1 MSRIAAQRHY
11 LMCRP
16 TYFDV
21 TYTINPWMDG
31 NSVDHTLA
39 TRQWETLRATYEQLG
54 HQVSVIEALP
64 GLPDMVFAA
73 NGALVIDGQV
83 MGAQFRH
90 PERADEAPA
99 YLSWFEASG
108 FPDVHPPKHTNE
120 GEGDFAVV
128 GDLVLAGTG
137 FRTDHAAHLEAQEFF
152 GRPVVPLV
160 LGDPR
165 FYHLD
170 TALFV
175 LDDSNIAYHPAAFS
189 AGSRRVL
196 RRLFPDALQATD
208 ADAEVF
214 GLNSIS
220 DGRHVVISAGAEA
233 LQRRLVDEGYEPI
246 PVDMSEFRK
255 AGGGVKCCTLEI
267 RDASV

>member
-1 MSRIAAQRHY
+1 MSRIAVQRRY

-21 TYTINPWMDG
+21 RYAINPWMNG
-31 NSVDHTLA
+31 EAVDNAAA

-54 HQVSVIEALP
+54 HQVDVIEALP
-64 GLPDMVFAA
+64 DLPDMVFAA
-73 NGALVIDGQV
+73 NGALVIDGRV
-83 MGAQFRH
+83 LGAQFRH

-99 YLSWFEASG
+99 YRTWFEASG
-108 FPDVHPPKHTNE
+108 FSDVRVAKYTNE

-137 FRTDHAAHLEAQEFF
+137 FRTEHPAHLEAQEYF

-160 LGDPR
+160 LVDPR

-170 TALFV
+170 TALFG
-175 LDDSNIAYHPAAFS
+175 LDHGNVAYYPAAFS
-189 AGSRRVL
+189 EGSRRVL
-196 RRLFPDALQATD
+196 QRLFPDALLATD
-208 ADAEVF
+208 VDAAAF

-233 LQRRLVDEGYEPI
+233 LQRRLVEQGYEPI

-255 AGGGVKCCTLEI
+255 AGGAAKCCTLEI
-267 RDASV
+267 RASLV